1 MSTRT
6 SRLVLF
12 VLALGLVPSLAHAQ
26 IRTVLVS
33 PVPGNPIASGT
44 ALRNAL
50 AAISAPSITNRWLLK
65 VEPGIYDLGQ
75 DQPLVMRSWVDI
87 EGAGIGE
94 TQIQGLG
101 SPVGPVPPVIV
112 GASDAE
118 LRLLT
123 LESIGP
129 TGYGTKVMANFAA
142 SPRLYRV
149 RLLIRSGATN
159 WAMENQDAAPILEEV
174 EVSVTGS
181 ATNIGISYTAS
192 TPTPIYVDL
201 RRCRISVTDGTSNY
215 GLLTTGNVILRE
227 VRDSEIEAAR
237 GQRNYGIYLAS
248 AISGTTT
255 TGMFLSN
262 TEIDGVG
269 GSIEN
274 YGIHASGS
282 NFSLKLLNM
291 DVRAVSG
298 TASHGIF
305 VSPATNV
312 PVTVVNSD
320 IRGNTG
326 VITSS
331 SGVVAT
337 NSSLNAGPVTG
348 ATEICAGVA
357 DENAVFFPGPACP

>member
-1 MSTRT
+1 MIART
-6 SRLVLF
+6 SRF
-12 VLALGLVPSLAHAQ
+12 VPLALALGLVPSLAHAQ

-44 ALRNAL
+44 ALINAL
-50 AAISAPSITNRWLLK
+50 AAIPAPSSTNRWLLK
-65 VEPGIYDLGQ
+65 VEPGVYDLSLSG
-75 DQPLVMRSWVDI
+75 PLLMRSWVDI

-94 TQIQGLG
+94 THIQAPG
-101 SPVGPVPPVIV
+101 SFVGPVFPVIF

-118 LRLLT
+118 LRHLT
-123 LESIGP
+123 LESVAAVGQ
-129 TGYGTKVMANFAA
+129 GTKVMANFTA

-149 RLLIRSGATN
+149 RLLIRSGTTN

-174 EVSVTGS
+174 EISVTGS
-181 ATNIGISYTAS
+181 GTNIGISYSAG
-192 TPTPIYVDL
+192 TPTYVDL
-201 RRCRISVTDGTSNY
+201 RRCRVSVTDGTSNY
-215 GLLTTGNVILRE
+215 GVLTTGNVILRE

-248 AISGTTT
+248 AISGTAS

-298 TASHGIF
+298 TTSHGIF

-320 IRGNTG
+320 LRGNTG